1 MFICIVGR
9 EDMQY
14 FGGKAKIAKEL
25 SVVLNS
31 YLVGNDKPFID
42 AFCGSCNIIS
52 KVDSNRI
59 RIANDKHKELIA
71 MWQYV
76 QEEGCEGLP
85 LHITKEMYTWVKTNP
100 LVPEWLKGFVGFGCS
115 FAGKWWGGYA
125 TSDNKERN
133 YAVNAINTIHKK
145 MLGLNNVSFV
155 CGDYF
160 DVAIPSVPSIIYC
173 DIPYKNT
180 TGYSSGAFNHE
191 QFYEWAYSMKSL
203 GHIVLISEYE
213 SGVPLNMKDN
223 IVWRKESKKDIR
235 DKDGKQQRT
244 IEVLIKL

>member
-1 MFICIVGR
+1 MR
-9 EDMQY
+9 Y

-25 SVVLNS
+25 SGVLNN
-31 YLVGNDKPFID
+31 YLIGNDKPFID

-52 KVDSNRI
+52 KIDSNRI

-71 MWQYV
+71 MWQWV
-76 QEEGCEGLP
+76 QEKGVDRLP
-85 LHITKEMYTWVKTNP
+85 TDVSKELYYYIKTSTTSP
-100 LVPEWLKGFVGFGCS
+100 DWLKGFVGFGCS

-133 YAVNAINTIHKK
+133 YATNAYNSTKKK
-145 MLGLNNVSFV
+145 MVGLKDVNFV

-160 DVAIPSVPSIIYC
+160 DIVIPSVPSIIYC

-180 TGYSSGAFNHE
+180 TGYSGGTFNHE
-191 QFYEWAYSMKSL
+191 AFYQWGNEMKAL
-203 GHIVLISEYE
+203 GHIVLVSEYE
-213 SGVPLNMKDN
+213 RNVPLDMVNN

-235 DKDGKQQRT
+235 DGEGIQQIT
-244 IEVLIKL
+244 TEVLIEL